1 MLRRGVPA
9 RSNAELVERL
19 VGVARSLEREIAT
32 VADVEELLA
41 LAPR

>member
-1 MLRRGVPA
+1 
-9 RSNAELVERL
+9 